1 MDCRRQALQLCLD
14 AAVVVVIQIFNEFLL
29 ELLYGF
35 KFVHFNFLDGV
46 YRSCRDYC
54 LTTIVREVLKAGMAS
69 VFNGFREIQ
78 KRWIISPKTGE
89 LLKTQHFIRMG
100 LKTPAAT

>member
-1 MDCRRQALQLCLD
+1 MNRGRQALQFCLD
-14 AAVVVVIQIFNEFLL
+14 SAVVVVIQIFNEFLL

-46 YRSCRDYC
+46 YRSCRDYYC
-54 LTTIVREVLKAGMAS
+54 LRSL
-69 VFNGFREIQ
+69 